1 MFSLV
6 RFRTLNNMLHIK
18 IVLPSVREVVYPKH
32 LRNNPQWL
40 RKLDKEGKTIY
51 LNPYREKDWFRL
63 KLIEPLLDG
72 GIIRED
78 AYNVENVFDDI
89 HYVVEKLTELETTL
103 FITRNK

>member
-1 MFSLV
+1 
-6 RFRTLNNMLHIK
+6 MLHIK
-18 IVLPSVREVVYPKH
+18 IVLPSVTEAVYPKH

-103 FITRNK
+103 FIERRDK